1 MPAIFWTGK
10 LSLPMMFVVN
20 ANNILAWLTGNA
32 KDTAAMKTRV
42 KQGYDGVFSEH
53 VNRYDELGEEFQTKA
68 ATAQLEGVDLQGKE
82 VLDVGAGTGVIS
94 LLALRKGASK
104 VVCGDISSY
113 MLEVG
118 RAKADRQGY
127 GADRIDFRQLD
138 AELLPFEDASFDVV
152 MTGMTMGVLPDP
164 EKAVAEMVR
173 VLRSGG
179 LLSIGAHGP
188 EHYWEACD
196 ASFRAINKRYVLGY
210 RLEFWPMKEER
221 VRRLLA
227 EAGVADIRTSRIIW
241 RNTFKSGGE
250 AYDFFGAI
258 SSNWWYAKFPPTK
271 RDRENRKTRDYFER
285 KGVMTITDDI
295 IIAYGRKP

>member
-1 MPAIFWTGK
+1 MPAVFWTGR

-20 ANNILAWLTGNA
+20 ANNILAWLTGNT

-42 KQGYDGVFSEH
+42 KQGYDGAFSDH
-53 VNRYDELGEEFQTKA
+53 VARYDELGEEFQTKA
-68 ATAQLEGVDLQGKE
+68 ATAQLEGVDLQGKK
-82 VLDVGAGTGVIS
+82 VLDVGSGTGVIS
-94 LLALRKGASK
+94 LLALRQGAAK
-104 VVCGDISSY
+104 VVCGDISDY
-113 MLEVG
+113 MLKVG

-138 AELLPFEDASFDVV
+138 AESLPFEDESFDVV

-164 EKAVAEMVR
+164 GKAMAEMVR
-173 VLRSGG
+173 VLRPGG
-179 LLSIGAHGP
+179 ILSVGAHGP

-196 ASFRAINKRYVLGY
+196 ASFWVINKWYVLGY
-210 RLEFWPMKEER
+210 RLEFWPMKEED
-221 VRRLLA
+221 VRQLM
-227 EAGVADIRTSRIIW
+227 EETGVLDIRTGRHTW
-241 RNTFKSGGE
+241 RNTFKTGGE
-250 AYDFFGAI
+250 AYDFFSAI

-285 KGVMTITDDI
+285 KGVLTITDDI